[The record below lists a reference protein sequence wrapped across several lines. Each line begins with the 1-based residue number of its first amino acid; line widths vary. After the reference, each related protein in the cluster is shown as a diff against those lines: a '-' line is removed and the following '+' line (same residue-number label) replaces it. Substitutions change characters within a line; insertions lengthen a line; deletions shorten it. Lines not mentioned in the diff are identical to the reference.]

1 MDEKIIKRL
10 YLELKTNKKKLIDKT
25 SLDSGIKKSELEK
38 EFEDSLLA
46 LKGLSIQANSLL
58 QIEKVFV
65 PNYNKKA
72 IISKIPKG
80 KILQILPSTTPILSC
95 ILLPLCAAIIGNEV
109 VVKPSSKSKSIALF
123 LGNFFRKD
131 NVKNI
136 RFKIGSGK
144 DFLFKT
150 LKENYDFV
158 FFMGSEENG
167 KEINEYCNKRKI
179 EYLGEYGGNDWAII
193 IDGNLKEISDKIT
206 ENVKFKE
213 GRDCDSIKGIL
224 INSNVYETFV
234 GILKNSLK
242 NIKIIENPLEKE
254 ITMPEFCSS
263 LWIKK
268 FSSEEDVINI
278 YKKNKHGLS
287 SAIFC
292 KDIKKA
298 LKLAKRINTAR
309 VIINSDTLDIH
320 PLIPWGGIKSTSH
333 GGVEYWINKF
343 SNKKLIEIS

>member
-1 MDEKIIKRL
+1 MEKIIKDL
-10 YLELKTNKKKLIDKT
+10 YIELKKEKTNLITKVN
-25 SLDSGIKKSELEK
+25 LDSNIEKSDLER

-46 LKGLSIQANSLL
+46 LKGLPIQANKLL
-58 QIEKVFV
+58 QPEKVFV

-72 IISKIPKG
+72 IISRIPKG

-109 VVKPSSKSKSIALF
+109 IVKPSSKSKSIALF
-123 LGNFFRKD
+123 LEKFFKKE
-131 NVKNI
+131 NVKDI
-136 RFKIGSGK
+136 KFEIGSGK
-144 DFLFKT
+144 DFLLKI
-150 LKENYDFV
+150 LKEDYNFV

-167 KEINEYCNKRKI
+167 KEINEYCNKREI
-179 EYLGEYGGNDWAII
+179 EYFGEYGGNDWAII
-193 IDGNLKEISDKIT
+193 IDGDLKRISDKIA

-213 GRDCDSIKGIL
+213 GRDCDSIKGVL
-224 INSNVYETFV
+224 INSEVYEQFV
-234 GILKNSLK
+234 DLLKINLK
-242 NIKIIENPLEKE
+242 DIKINENPVDKE
-254 ITMPEFCSS
+254 ITNPEFCSS

-268 FSSEEDVINI
+268 FSSEEEILSL

-292 KDIKKA
+292 KDTKKA
-298 LKLAKRINTAR
+298 LELAKKINTAR
-309 VIINSDTLDIH
+309 VIINSDTLDIN

-333 GGVEYWINKF
+333 GGVDYWINKF